1 MYRKNIKSIT
11 ETELLSIQSLLQ
23 QLKEKLAFTINL
35 TPEERKQLY
44 KVDERRVGFVENACR
59 EMDKN
64 SSILPGFFDVQSAKD
79 DLKLYQQL
87 RDIEVQLEQ
96 LLDKVYDTKVQ
107 AGHQAMQASR
117 LFYNSVQQAKASG
130 VKGAES
136 LHQLLKQHYNVGR
149 PAGSLNKK
157 KKLKEKQLS
166 SQ

>member
-1 MYRKNIKSIT
+1 MYRKNIKPVT
-11 ETELLSIQSLLQ
+11 DKELTSVKTLLQ
-23 QLKEKLAFTINL
+23 ELKDKLAFTINL

-44 KVDERRVGFVENACR
+44 KVDERRVSFVENACR
-59 EMDKN
+59 EMENN

-87 RDIEVQLEQ
+87 KEIEVQLEQ
-96 LLDKVYDTKVQ
+96 LLDRVYDTRVQ

-130 VKGAES
+130 VSGAES

-149 PAGSLNKK
+149 PAGSVNKK
-157 KKLKEKQLS
+157 KKNKENS
-166 SQ
+166 ITS

>member
-1 MYRKNIKSIT
+1 MYRKNIKPIT
-11 ETELLSIQSLLQ
+11 ESELSKIQTLLS
-23 QLKEKLAFTINL
+23 QLKEDLAFTINL

-59 EMDKN
+59 EMDAN
-64 SSILPGFFDVQSAKD
+64 TAILPGFFDVQSAKN

-87 RDIEVQLEQ
+87 KSIEVELEK
-96 LLDKVYDTKVQ
+96 LLDRVYDTRVQ

-130 VKGAES
+130 VAGADT

-149 PAGSLNKK
+149 PLGSLNKK
-157 KKLKEKQLS
+157 KEKIQ
-166 SQ
+166 